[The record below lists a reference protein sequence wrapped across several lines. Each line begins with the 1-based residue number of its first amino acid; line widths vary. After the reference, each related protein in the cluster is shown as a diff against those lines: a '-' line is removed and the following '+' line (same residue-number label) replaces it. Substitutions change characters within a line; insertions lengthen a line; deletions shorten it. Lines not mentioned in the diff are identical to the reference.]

1 MCNVQMIRKE
11 PGLILISLERAV
23 LCVNCEEVSNS
34 AGRRCGSCGS
44 DQLLKLASLL
54 RGPWQPGPASPSA
67 VLVQEQSAA

>member
-23 LCVNCEEVSNS
+23 LCENCEEVSNS

-44 DQLLKLASLL
+44 DKLLKLASLL
-54 RGPWQPGPASPSA
+54 RGPWQPGPASPS
-67 VLVQEQSAA
+67 VVFMRGQTAA